1 MAASQAVPA
10 GRGRKSVPR
19 GLKLVQ
25 GRAPGKD
32 SGGRPVPA
40 EVPFV
45 RGPLPKPEALSPDAS
60 WLWDMVIEQMTTIG
74 LLKPLDAASLEAL
87 CECFSRMR
95 EAVRMRQLSGLSGHN
110 SQGVVTGWW
119 IGIEERAAKE
129 FRGWC
134 AEYGLTPAAEKNL
147 RTGED
152 NAGITENPFQ

>member
-1 MAASQAVPA
+1 MTAQAIPA
-10 GRGRKSVPR
+10 GRGRKAVPR
-19 GLKLVQ
+19 NLKLLQ
-25 GRAPGKD
+25 GSSPGRD
-32 SGGRPVPA
+32 SGGRLVPA
-40 EVPFV
+40 EVPFI

-60 WLWDMVIEQMTTIG
+60 WLWDMVIEQMSTIG

-95 EAVRMRQLSGLSGHN
+95 EAVRMRQLSGLSGVN
-110 SQGVVTGWW
+110 SQGTVTGWW

-147 RTGED
+147 RSGD
-152 NAGITENPFQ
+152 DDGGLKDNPFQ